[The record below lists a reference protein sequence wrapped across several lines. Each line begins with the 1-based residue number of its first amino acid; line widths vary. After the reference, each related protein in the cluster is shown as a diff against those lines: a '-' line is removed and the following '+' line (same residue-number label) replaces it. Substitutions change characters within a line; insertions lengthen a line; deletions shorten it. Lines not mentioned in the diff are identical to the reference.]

1 MIPVDKPLVWL
12 RTEIKTPPLSVEA
25 RVEAGVLLRRLQRR
39 GGMTVDKRKQDKL
52 EKAGWRV
59 GSTAEFLQLSNE
71 EALLVEM
78 RLNLSR
84 ALRARRIALHLSQA
98 ALAKRL
104 GSSQSRIAKME
115 AADSTVSIDLI
126 LRGLLGLGASP
137 GDVAK
142 ALQHRGSTEAA

>member
-1 MIPVDKPLVWL
+1 
-12 RTEIKTPPLSVEA
+12 
-25 RVEAGVLLRRLQRR
+25 
-39 GGMTVDKRKQDKL
+39 MTVDKRKQDKL